1 MSHLDF
7 ILHALN
13 GIQRKW
19 VYLEP
24 IFGRGSLPNEA
35 KRFKSVDEDF
45 RDIMRNAEADPKLF
59 GLVDPHVHRDI
70 RRTLET
76 MLDQLDRCQKALSDF
91 LEEKRSRAGEADFE
105 AYPSQLETYTGQDL
119 SGMPVTQLKVKALVM
134 DLVHNMDVLDQLDRA
149 RCRDAHDWAWHKQL
163 RYYVGGGGAE
173 VRMSDGSFRYTYE
186 YQGNAGKLVH
196 TPLTDK
202 CYLTLTQGMHMGF
215 GGNPYGPAGTGKT
228 ESVKALGNAF
238 GRQVLVFNCDE
249 GADPA
254 STPRIDFQSMGR
266 IFIGLVKCGA
276 WGCFDEFNRL
286 KEDQLS
292 AISQQIQLIQDAI
305 KGHIPVL
312 RLLGRD
318 VDVDFDAGIFVTLNP
333 AGKDYGGRSQIPD
346 NLKALFRPVAMGRP
360 DNELIA
366 QVYLQAE
373 GFTRARD
380 LAVKV
385 VSLFALSRQ
394 LLTPQRHYDWGLRAL
409 KAVLNTGGKL
419 VLDARGAGGGLP
431 PAAEGELLIKA
442 VRVNTLSKLT
452 FGDTARFLALIGDV
466 FPGVASGDVAGGAL
480 EVAIRDVMASGVP
493 PHRRRGP
500 GRKMLQ
506 LKEALD
512 QRMGCVVVGPSGCGK
527 STVWRARA
535 GAATDRRASRRTS
548 RAWRRR
554 AGGRALAERATAGA
568 LSVADAVRTRARRRR
583 AGRPG
588 PAQVMN
594 PKSMPRQQLLGEMD
608 LDTREWSDGVLTD
621 AARAV
626 VREPPEV
633 RSWIVCDG
641 DVDPEWIESLNSV
654 LDDNHL
660 LTLPNGERIAFGDNV
675 NFLFETHDLRF
686 ASPATVSRM
695 GMIFLSDEDI
705 DTRRVVTRW
714 LLGQDADLRPRLEG
728 WLDDLFYRAL
738 DYVVALGAFVVETT
752 LVGTVLNGLGG
763 RTMAMLRPMVEGGAP
778 FVVVGPEGCG
788 KNLMIRHAFAAR
800 RKVGVATLH
809 CSARTDASHVI
820 AKIGQ
825 CCSLFSA
832 PEGRVY
838 RPRDCERLVLY
849 LKDLN
854 LPRPDAYDT
863 CMLIAFLQQL
873 VTFRGFYD
881 ASLEFLRLE
890 HVQIVASMNPA
901 TTVGRHPLSTR
912 FTATVRV
919 CVLDYP
925 DTAELTAVYAELLE
939 IALDAAGAR
948 GGDAATRTSRPSPS
962 PASARSSPRRS
973 SRSTSASR
981 RPSSSTT
988 RATTSSRRATSAWVS
1003 NLLADRG
1010 EDLLNVVAYEGLRL
1024 FKDRMVDADAEAK
1037 LDGILGGVLRSRWRF
1052 VPARRR
1058 PLHDAAR
1065 GAIGAKGGGGG
1076 GAAPLLRRVE
1086 TAEFRAVVGKGVDY
1100 YERERSSA
1108 CSSSTACST
1117 TSRVDARGPGLF
1129 GADELEGLFAQLREP
1144 MADEGTALS
1153 PYEFFVARVRAR
1165 LHVCVAM
1172 DPTNDAFAARG
1183 ADEAKLVEAQKG
1195 ADAAMEMI
1203 TKTLSEATGRRG
1215 EVNDLKTEIK
1225 AEHLNEIRSL
1235 KMPPEPIADV
1245 LGAVLKLLGISDVSW
1260 TSMKKFLGNRGVKD
1274 EILNYDARRIGGEM
1288 RKDVARL
1295 LKQKSTSFDQATIT
1309 RVSVAAAPLAAWV
1322 KANIR
1327 YSVCEGEIATID
1339 DASALKAE
1347 FGDKTREA
1355 EKLRARLALA
1365 EGTLDKAQHLLGKL
1379 SGEQARRCPE
1389 DAREAA
1395 LADWTATVGLAAFDF
1410 TSLLATESRLLAWK
1424 QVGLPAD
1431 PLSMENA
1438 LVVAHN
1444 PGARVPF
1451 VIDPRTP
1458 RAWLVAHWRRRRP
1471 ALEVLQSADARFGTT
1486 VELAVRFGKTLL
1498 IFDVGAAAPRRPARR
1513 RRGRRRATPPRGPSR
1528 PQPPR
1533 APQARARALP
1543 LARRDLAMNGPAPS
1557 SASATAPSTSTNFR
1571 LALVT
1576 RNPTPD
1582 LPPDAAALCTLVN
1595 FTVTR
1600 SGLEGQLGATIQH
1613 EEPELEAKKTAMLKQ
1628 EEDYKIKL
1636 AGLETDL
1643 LEALAT
1649 AEGDLLENALLIE
1662 SLTRT
1667 KEASREISDAL
1678 AASAE
1683 ASATLDARREAYR
1696 GFSRDGSRLYFL
1708 VRDLVLVNPMY
1719 QVSLASFV
1727 RLFEAALRDGSVAAD
1742 GALDDRLARLTPLLE
1757 RLAFFFVGRGLF
1769 KADRCM
1775 FALHVVHGMHAE
1787 HFLDHE
1793 WELFTGELAADGA
1806 GDAPPDAAGGRRG
1819 RGDGDGDGAG
1829 RRASRRA
1836 DPSKELADFAA
1847 SVVGADR
1854 YTSLAMGGG
1863 THDLAM
1869 SLLADASAA
1878 GTWLCFQNLHLVVA
1892 WLPALE
1898 KALAGVFHAILQE
1911 RRTYI
1916 PQGWT
1921 KSYEF
1926 SVGDLRAGAFDAIYG
1941 GRVDNPYDARV
1952 LKAYLRKIF
1961 NQDVFDGRGDLMR
1974 GLSIPRPC
1982 AFDDALAAVAALPDG
1997 DAPALFGLPDNIE
2010 RSVQRTQ
2017 SAHAAD
2023 QLRARGGAKATEAPA
2038 GAVDPIAGF
2047 VAMERAIAAAITAE
2061 VAATPT
2067 LRKVVYGTALL
2078 TPHIQAVVAR
2088 AEQTCRLL

>member
-1 MSHLDF
+1 MAASASYAGASQTKMSHLDF

-45 RDIMRNAEADPKLF
+45 RDIMRNVEADPKLF

-91 LEEKRSRAGEADFE
+91 LEEKRSAFPRFYFIGDDDLLEILGQAKNPAVIQSHLKKLFQGVSRVVFDDAKTTITAMVSAAARSPSRAARD
-105 AYPSQLETYTGQDL
+105 AHGQDL
-119 SGMPVTQLKVKALVM
+119 SGMPVAQLKVKALVM

-163 RYYVGGGGAE
+163 RYYVGAAGGAE

-228 ESVKALGNAF
+228 ESVKALGNARPP
-238 GRQVLVFNCDE
+238 G
-249 GADPA
+249 
-254 STPRIDFQSMGR
+254 IDFQSMGR
-266 IFIGLVKCGA
+266 IFIGLVKRGA

-333 AGKDYGGRSQIPD
+333 AGNYGGRSQIPD

-366 QVYLQAE
+366 Q
-373 GFTRARD
+373 
-380 LAVKV
+380 
-385 VSLFALSRQ
+385 
-394 LLTPQRHYDWGLRAL
+394 LTPQRHYDWGLRAL

-442 VRVNTLSKLT
+442 VRVNTPSKLT

-480 EVAIRDVMASGVP
+480 EVAIRDVMASDAFRLTVDEAQV
-493 PHRRRGP
+493 
-500 GRKMLQ
+500 LQ
-506 LKEALD
+506 A
-512 QRMGCVVVGPSGCGK
+512 
-527 STVWRARA
+527 
-535 GAATDRRASRRTS
+535 
-548 RAWRRR
+548 
-554 AGGRALAERATAGA
+554 ALAKCGT
-568 LSVADAVRTRARRRR
+568 T
-583 AGRPG
+583 
-588 PAQVMN
+588 
-594 PKSMPRQQLLGEMD
+594 
-608 LDTREWSDGVLTD
+608 
-621 AARAV
+621 
-626 VREPPEV
+626 
-633 RSWIVCDG
+633 
-641 DVDPEWIESLNSV
+641 
-654 LDDNHL
+654 
-660 LTLPNGERIAFGDNV
+660 
-675 NFLFETHDLRF
+675 
-686 ASPATVSRM
+686 
-695 GMIFLSDEDI
+695 
-705 DTRRVVTRW
+705 
-714 LLGQDADLRPRLEG
+714 DADLRPRLEG

-738 DYVVALGAFVVETT
+738 DYVVALGA
-752 LVGTVLNGLGG
+752 LVADDAAGTVLNGLGG
-763 RTMAMLRPMVEGGAP
+763 AGGATSKLAFVAGLVRGLGGNLGVGDRTAFAKEVFAWAGERPPDLGALDCDCEPGGDRLFPYAARCGGVAGGDGEAPTLESVIETVSTQRTMAMLRPMVEGGAP
-778 FVVVGPEGCG
+778 SPSPARGLRQEPHDPP
-788 KNLMIRHAFAAR
+788 RAAR

-832 PEGRVY
+832 PEGVY
-838 RPRDCERLVLY
+838 RPRLRRLVLY

-873 VTFRGFYD
+873 
-881 ASLEFLRLE
+881 
-890 HVQIVASMNPA
+890 
-901 TTVGRHPLSTR
+901 
-912 FTATVRV
+912 
-919 CVLDYP
+919 
-925 DTAELTAVYAELLE
+925 LTAVYAELLE

-948 GGDAATRTSRPSPS
+948 GGDAAAANLAPFSKPGEREKLAATLVEVYERVKATFVVDD
-962 PASARSSPRRS
+962 ARHYLFTPRDL
-973 SRSTSASR
+973 
-981 RPSSSTT
+981 
-988 RATTSSRRATSAWVS
+988 SAWVS
-1003 NLLADRG
+1003 NLLRYDLAS

-1052 VPARRR
+1052 VPA
-1058 PLHDAAR
+1058 LDGVHFTTLAA

-1100 YERERSSA
+1100 YERENAELRMLLFD
-1108 CSSSTACST
+1108 
-1117 TSRVDARGPGLF
+1117 RVLDH
-1129 GADELEGLFAQLREP
+1129 
-1144 MADEGTALS
+1144 
-1153 PYEFFVARVRAR
+1153 VARVDRVISRPGGNLLLIGRSGVGRRTAVRLVAYMRGYAFVGPTAVRADDDDAVKHFRSELKPALQTVAVEGQEAVFYVEDHHFAVGACLELVNSVLSAGAAPGRDRPALRAR
-1165 LHVCVAM
+1165 RSAVE
-1172 DPTNDAFAARG
+1172 PRREGKSARG
-1183 ADEAKLVEAQKG
+1183 EGKGGEGKGRGGAAAPAPRGGGGGDAGGDVDDQLLEAIASMHESAAAASPREFVLFLENWRMLHDQMRGGIRTKLSHLSAGLAKLEEASATVDSLSNNAEVEQAKLVEAQKG

-1215 EVNDLKTEIK
+1215 EVNDLKTEVTRREEHTISRQGEIKQELSSIQPVLETAKAAVGQIK

-1309 RVSVAAAPLAAWV
+1309 LARAAPLAAWV

-1327 YSVCEGEIATID
+1327 YSVVLEKIQPLEAELARAEEDLAKCTLRLRQCEDEIATID
-1339 DASALKAE
+1339 DRVAALKAE

-1379 SGEQARRCPE
+1379 SGEQARWQTQAGDLRSELASLPRQLLVAAGFLTYLSRCPE

-1395 LADWTATVGLAAFDF
+1395 LADWTAT
-1410 TSLLATESRLLAWK
+1410 
-1424 QVGLPAD
+1424 VGLPAD

-1451 VIDPRTP
+1451 VIDPADAA
-1458 RAWLVAHWRRRRP
+1458 RAWLVAHYGGDDGRP
-1471 ALEVLQSADARFGTT
+1471 LEVLQSADARFGTT

-1498 IFDVGAAAPRRPARR
+1498 IFDVDARAAPRRRAPPDAAAQ
-1513 RRGRRRATPPRGPSR
+1513 RRAGPRDPS
-1528 PQPPR
+1528 PAR

-1543 LARRDLAMNGPAPS
+1543 ARAPRPGHERPASP
-1557 SASATAPSTSTNFR
+1557 SATAPSTSTNFR

-1600 SGLEGQLGATIQH
+1600 SGLEGQLLGATIQH
-1613 EEPELEAKKTAMLKQ
+1613 EEPELETKKTAMLKQ

-1667 KEASREISDAL
+1667 KEASREISTPRRRPARPRRSTRAARRT
-1678 AASAE
+1678 AASRAT
-1683 ASATLDARREAYR
+1683 AAGSTSSSAT
-1696 GFSRDGSRLYFL
+1696 SS
-1708 VRDLVLVNPMY
+1708 
-1719 QVSLASFV
+1719 S
-1727 RLFEAALRDGSVAAD
+1727 
-1742 GALDDRLARLTPLLE
+1742 
-1757 RLAFFFVGRGLF
+1757 
-1769 KADRCM
+1769 
-1775 FALHVVHGMHAE
+1775 
-1787 HFLDHE
+1787 
-1793 WELFTGELAADGA
+1793 
-1806 GDAPPDAAGGRRG
+1806 
-1819 RGDGDGDGAG
+1819 
-1829 RRASRRA
+1829 
-1836 DPSKELADFAA
+1836 
-1847 SVVGADR
+1847 
-1854 YTSLAMGGG
+1854 
-1863 THDLAM
+1863 
-1869 SLLADASAA
+1869 
-1878 GTWLCFQNLHLVVA
+1878 
-1892 WLPALE
+1892 
-1898 KALAGVFHAILQE
+1898 
-1911 RRTYI
+1911 
-1916 PQGWT
+1916 
-1921 KSYEF
+1921 
-1926 SVGDLRAGAFDAIYG
+1926 
-1941 GRVDNPYDARV
+1941 
-1952 LKAYLRKIF
+1952 
-1961 NQDVFDGRGDLMR
+1961 
-1974 GLSIPRPC
+1974 
-1982 AFDDALAAVAALPDG
+1982 
-1997 DAPALFGLPDNIE
+1997 
-2010 RSVQRTQ
+2010 
-2017 SAHAAD
+2017 
-2023 QLRARGGAKATEAPA
+2023 
-2038 GAVDPIAGF
+2038 
-2047 VAMERAIAAAITAE
+2047 
-2061 VAATPT
+2061 
-2067 LRKVVYGTALL
+2067 
-2078 TPHIQAVVAR
+2078 
-2088 AEQTCRLL
+2088 

>member
-45 RDIMRNAEADPKLF
+45 RDIMRNVEADPKLF

-91 LEEKRSRAGEADFE
+91 LEEKRSAFPRFYFIGDDDLLEILGQAKNPAVIQSHLKKLFQGVSRVVFDDAKTTITAMVSASGEVVARVVDLETGVATSDRVEEWLATFTDEMKATLASLLANYLAALARAAVRAGEADFE
-105 AYPSQLETYTGQDL
+105 AYPSQVLCVGELVRFADSVEAGLDGGLGDMAARTRAQLETYTGQDL

-163 RYYVGGGGAE
+163 RYYVGAAGGAE

-480 EVAIRDVMASGVP
+480 EVAIRDVMASDAF
-493 PHRRRGP
+493 R
-500 GRKMLQ
+500 L
-506 LKEALD
+506 
-512 QRMGCVVVGPSGCGK
+512 
-527 STVWRARA
+527 TV
-535 GAATDRRASRRTS
+535 D
-548 RAWRRR
+548 
-554 AGGRALAERATAGA
+554 E
-568 LSVADAVRTRARRRR
+568 
-583 AGRPG
+583 
-588 PAQVMN
+588 AQVMN

-705 DTRRVVTRW
+705 DTRRVVTRK
-714 LLGQDADLRPRLEG
+714 L
-728 WLDDLFYRAL
+728 
-738 DYVVALGAFVVETT
+738 AFVAG
-752 LVGTVLNGLGG
+752 LVRGLGG
-763 RTMAMLRPMVEGGAP
+763 NLGVGDRTAFAKEVFAWAGERPPDLGAPLDCDCEPGGDRLFPYAARCGGVAGGDGEAPTLESVIETVSTQRTMAMLRPMVEGGAP

-948 GGDAATRTSRPSPS
+948 GGDAAAANLAPFSKPGEREKLAATLVEVYERVKATFVVDD
-962 PASARSSPRRS
+962 ARHYLFTPRDLN
-973 SRSTSASR
+973 
-981 RPSSSTT
+981 
-988 RATTSSRRATSAWVS
+988 AWVS
-1003 NLLADRG
+1003 NLLRYDLAS

-1052 VPARRR
+1052 VPA
-1058 PLHDAAR
+1058 LDGVHFTTLAA

-1100 YERERSSA
+1100 YERENAELRMLLFD
-1108 CSSSTACST
+1108 
-1117 TSRVDARGPGLF
+1117 RVLDH
-1129 GADELEGLFAQLREP
+1129 
-1144 MADEGTALS
+1144 
-1153 PYEFFVARVRAR
+1153 VARVDRVISR
-1165 LHVCVAM
+1165 PGGNLLLIGRSGV
-1172 DPTNDAFAARG
+1172 
-1183 ADEAKLVEAQKG
+1183 
-1195 ADAAMEMI
+1195 
-1203 TKTLSEATGRRG
+1203 GRRTAVRLVAYMRG
-1215 EVNDLKTEIK
+1215 YAFVGPTAVRADDDDAVKHFRSELKPALQTVAVEGQEAVFYVEDHHFAVGACLELVN
-1225 AEHLNEIRSL
+1225 S
-1235 KMPPEPIADV
+1235 V
-1245 LGAVLKLLGISDVSW
+1245 LSAG
-1260 TSMKKFLGNRGVKD
+1260 
-1274 EILNYDARRIGGEM
+1274 
-1288 RKDVARL
+1288 
-1295 LKQKSTSFDQATIT
+1295 
-1309 RVSVAAAPLAAWV
+1309 AAPG
-1322 KANIR
+1322 R
-1327 YSVCEGEIATID
+1327 D
-1339 DASALKAE
+1339 
-1347 FGDKTREA
+1347 
-1355 EKLRARLALA
+1355 
-1365 EGTLDKAQHLLGKL
+1365 
-1379 SGEQARRCPE
+1379 
-1389 DAREAA
+1389 
-1395 LADWTATVGLAAFDF
+1395 
-1410 TSLLATESRLLAWK
+1410 
-1424 QVGLPAD
+1424 
-1431 PLSMENA
+1431 
-1438 LVVAHN
+1438 
-1444 PGARVPF
+1444 
-1451 VIDPRTP
+1451 
-1458 RAWLVAHWRRRRP
+1458 RP
-1471 ALEVLQSADARFGTT
+1471 AL
-1486 VELAVRFGKTLL
+1486 
-1498 IFDVGAAAPRRPARR
+1498 
-1513 RRGRRRATPPRGPSR
+1513 GR
-1528 PQPPR
+1528 
-1533 APQARARALP
+1533 
-1543 LARRDLAMNGPAPS
+1543 
-1557 SASATAPSTSTNFR
+1557 
-1571 LALVT
+1571 
-1576 RNPTPD
+1576 
-1582 LPPDAAALCTLVN
+1582 
-1595 FTVTR
+1595 
-1600 SGLEGQLGATIQH
+1600 
-1613 EEPELEAKKTAMLKQ
+1613 
-1628 EEDYKIKL
+1628 
-1636 AGLETDL
+1636 
-1643 LEALAT
+1643 
-1649 AEGDLLENALLIE
+1649 
-1662 SLTRT
+1662 
-1667 KEASREISDAL
+1667 
-1678 AASAE
+1678 
-1683 ASATLDARREAYR
+1683 
-1696 GFSRDGSRLYFL
+1696 
-1708 VRDLVLVNPMY
+1708 
-1719 QVSLASFV
+1719 
-1727 RLFEAALRDGSVAAD
+1727 
-1742 GALDDRLARLTPLLE
+1742 
-1757 RLAFFFVGRGLF
+1757 
-1769 KADRCM
+1769 
-1775 FALHVVHGMHAE
+1775 
-1787 HFLDHE
+1787 
-1793 WELFTGELAADGA
+1793 
-1806 GDAPPDAAGGRRG
+1806 
-1819 RGDGDGDGAG
+1819 
-1829 RRASRRA
+1829 
-1836 DPSKELADFAA
+1836 
-1847 SVVGADR
+1847 
-1854 YTSLAMGGG
+1854 
-1863 THDLAM
+1863 
-1869 SLLADASAA
+1869 
-1878 GTWLCFQNLHLVVA
+1878 
-1892 WLPALE
+1892 
-1898 KALAGVFHAILQE
+1898 
-1911 RRTYI
+1911 
-1916 PQGWT
+1916 
-1921 KSYEF
+1921 
-1926 SVGDLRAGAFDAIYG
+1926 
-1941 GRVDNPYDARV
+1941 
-1952 LKAYLRKIF
+1952 
-1961 NQDVFDGRGDLMR
+1961 
-1974 GLSIPRPC
+1974 
-1982 AFDDALAAVAALPDG
+1982 
-1997 DAPALFGLPDNIE
+1997 
-2010 RSVQRTQ
+2010 
-2017 SAHAAD
+2017 
-2023 QLRARGGAKATEAPA
+2023 
-2038 GAVDPIAGF
+2038 
-2047 VAMERAIAAAITAE
+2047 
-2061 VAATPT
+2061 
-2067 LRKVVYGTALL
+2067 
-2078 TPHIQAVVAR
+2078 
-2088 AEQTCRLL
+2088 

>member
-1 MSHLDF
+1 
-7 ILHALN
+7 
-13 GIQRKW
+13 
-19 VYLEP
+19 
-24 IFGRGSLPNEA
+24 
-35 KRFKSVDEDF
+35 
-45 RDIMRNAEADPKLF
+45 MRNVEADPKLF

-91 LEEKRSRAGEADFE
+91 LEEKRSAPRFYFIGDDDLLEILGQAKNPAVIQSHLKKLFQGVSRVVFDDAKTTITAMVSASGEVVARVVDLETGVATSDRVEEWLATFTDEMKATLASLLANYLAAALCANQIFNPTSMRAGEADFE
-105 AYPSQLETYTGQDL
+105 AYPSQVLCVGELVRFADSVEAGLDGGLGDMAARARAQLETYTGQDL

-163 RYYVGGGGAE
+163 RYYVGAAGGAE

-228 ESVKALGNAF
+228 ESVKAPQRSAARSSSSTATRAPTRVDAPSSTRLERERRRTRPTGPSGSAS
-238 GRQVLVFNCDE
+238 RARREAARRRTAARSD
-249 GADPA
+249 ADATEPESPRARPRRRGPPA
-254 STPRIDFQSMGR
+254 ASRAGIDFQSMGR
-266 IFIGLVKCGA
+266 IFIGLKCGA

-442 VRVNTLSKLT
+442 VRVNTLAKLT

-480 EVAIRDVMASGVP
+480 EVAIRDVMASDAFRLTVDEAQV
-493 PHRRRGP
+493 
-500 GRKMLQ
+500 RKMLQ

-527 STVWRARA
+527 STVWRAR
-535 GAATDRRASRRTS
+535 RRGNRPPRPASRPTPR
-548 RAWRRR
+548 WRRR
-554 AGGRALAERATAGA
+554 ARRAPLAERATAGA
-568 LSVADAVRTRARRRR
+568 LSVADAVRRARRRR

-588 PAQVMN
+588 PAQVLQAALAKCGTTVMN

-621 AARAV
+621 GARRRPRAGGAV
-626 VREPPEV
+626 VDRL
-633 RSWIVCDG
+633 RRRRR
-641 DVDPEWIESLNSV
+641 PEWIESLNSV

-686 ASPATVSRM
+686 ASPAT
-695 GMIFLSDEDI
+695 
-705 DTRRVVTRW
+705 
-714 LLGQDADLRPRLEG
+714 DADLRPRLEG

-763 RTMAMLRPMVEGGAP
+763 VGGATSKLA
-778 FVVVGPEGCG
+778 FVAGLVRGLGGNLGVGD
-788 KNLMIRHAFAAR
+788 RTAFA
-800 RKVGVATLH
+800 KEV
-809 CSARTDASHVI
+809 
-820 AKIGQ
+820 
-825 CCSLFSA
+825 F
-832 PEGRVY
+832 
-838 RPRDCERLVLY
+838 
-849 LKDLN
+849 
-854 LPRPDAYDT
+854 
-863 CMLIAFLQQL
+863 L

-925 DTAELTAVYAELLE
+925 DTAELTAVYGLLE
-939 IALDAAGAR
+939 IALDAAAR
-948 GGDAATRTSRPSPS
+948 RRRRREPRALLKPGEREKLAATLVEVYERVKATFVVDD
-962 PASARSSPRRS
+962 ARHYLFTPRDL
-973 SRSTSASR
+973 
-981 RPSSSTT
+981 
-988 RATTSSRRATSAWVS
+988 SAWVS
-1003 NLLADRG
+1003 NLLRYDLAS

-1052 VPARRR
+1052 VPA
-1058 PLHDAAR
+1058 LDGVHFTTLAA

-1100 YERERSSA
+1100 YERENAELRMLLFDRVLDHVA
-1108 CSSSTACST
+1108 
-1117 TSRVDARGPGLF
+1117 RVDRVISRPGGNLLLIGRSGVGRRTAVRLVAYMRGYAFVGPTAVRADDDDAVKHFRSELKPALQTVAVEGQEAVFYVEDHHFAVGACLELVNSVLSAGAARAGRPAPGRAPERRRRLVRRAGEVPGLF

-1153 PYEFFVARVRAR
+1153 PYEFFVARVSGSTSASPWTRRTTRRALR
-1165 LHVCVAM
+1165 VEPGALHALHDPVDGRVAPRH
-1172 DPTNDAFAARG
+1172 DARG
-1183 ADEAKLVEAQKG
+1183 ARDDGRRPEAHPRRRRRRRRRRGRGRRAGAAAAERKGGEAKAARREGKSARGEGKGGEGKGRGGAAAPAPRGGGGGDAGGDVDDQLLEAIASMHESAAAASPREFVLFLENWRMLHDQMRGGIRTKLSHLSAGLAKLEEASATVDSLSNNAEVEQAKLVEAQKG

-1215 EVNDLKTEIK
+1215 EVNDLKTEVTRREEHTISRQGEIKQELSSIQPVLETAKAAVGQIK

-1327 YSVCEGEIATID
+1327 YSVVLEKIQPLEAELARAEEDLAKCTLRLRQCEDEIATID
-1339 DASALKAE
+1339 DRVAALKAE

-1365 EGTLDKAQHLLGKL
+1365 EGTLDKAQHLPA
-1379 SGEQARRCPE
+1379 SSAASRR
-1389 DAREAA
+1389 
-1395 LADWTATVGLAAFDF
+1395 G
-1410 TSLLATESRLLAWK
+1410 
-1424 QVGLPAD
+1424 G
-1431 PLSMENA
+1431 
-1438 LVVAHN
+1438 
-1444 PGARVPF
+1444 
-1451 VIDPRTP
+1451 
-1458 RAWLVAHWRRRRP
+1458 RRRP
-1471 ALEVLQSADARFGTT
+1471 ATS
-1486 VELAVRFGKTLL
+1486 
-1498 IFDVGAAAPRRPARR
+1498 
-1513 RRGRRRATPPRGPSR
+1513 GPSSR
-1528 PQPPR
+1528 ACRASSSSPR
-1533 APQARARALP
+1533 A
-1543 LARRDLAMNGPAPS
+1543 S
-1557 SASATAPSTSTNFR
+1557 S
-1571 LALVT
+1571 
-1576 RNPTPD
+1576 
-1582 LPPDAAALCTLVN
+1582 
-1595 FTVTR
+1595 
-1600 SGLEGQLGATIQH
+1600 
-1613 EEPELEAKKTAMLKQ
+1613 
-1628 EEDYKIKL
+1628 
-1636 AGLETDL
+1636 
-1643 LEALAT
+1643 
-1649 AEGDLLENALLIE
+1649 
-1662 SLTRT
+1662 RT
-1667 KEASREISDAL
+1667 
-1678 AASAE
+1678 
-1683 ASATLDARREAYR
+1683 
-1696 GFSRDGSRLYFL
+1696 
-1708 VRDLVLVNPMY
+1708 
-1719 QVSLASFV
+1719 
-1727 RLFEAALRDGSVAAD
+1727 
-1742 GALDDRLARLTPLLE
+1742 
-1757 RLAFFFVGRGLF
+1757 
-1769 KADRCM
+1769 
-1775 FALHVVHGMHAE
+1775 
-1787 HFLDHE
+1787 
-1793 WELFTGELAADGA
+1793 
-1806 GDAPPDAAGGRRG
+1806 
-1819 RGDGDGDGAG
+1819 
-1829 RRASRRA
+1829 
-1836 DPSKELADFAA
+1836 
-1847 SVVGADR
+1847 
-1854 YTSLAMGGG
+1854 
-1863 THDLAM
+1863 
-1869 SLLADASAA
+1869 
-1878 GTWLCFQNLHLVVA
+1878 
-1892 WLPALE
+1892 
-1898 KALAGVFHAILQE
+1898 
-1911 RRTYI
+1911 
-1916 PQGWT
+1916 
-1921 KSYEF
+1921 
-1926 SVGDLRAGAFDAIYG
+1926 
-1941 GRVDNPYDARV
+1941 
-1952 LKAYLRKIF
+1952 
-1961 NQDVFDGRGDLMR
+1961 
-1974 GLSIPRPC
+1974 
-1982 AFDDALAAVAALPDG
+1982 
-1997 DAPALFGLPDNIE
+1997 
-2010 RSVQRTQ
+2010 
-2017 SAHAAD
+2017 
-2023 QLRARGGAKATEAPA
+2023 
-2038 GAVDPIAGF
+2038 
-2047 VAMERAIAAAITAE
+2047 
-2061 VAATPT
+2061 
-2067 LRKVVYGTALL
+2067 
-2078 TPHIQAVVAR
+2078 
-2088 AEQTCRLL
+2088 

>member
-1 MSHLDF
+1 MVDLNLDTDDAAELSELASNATLVTICPLVQLCGRDFRPARKGAQKMSMLRHVFAKWQIDMIFRCDDLELPANDSARHYLVYNFVLCHRTARLVKEFSPDFVMVRDWRSVYEVEAKNGQSARLIGDSMKDTYDRAKLETPISPPLPAAGGGALRHEGPVRVDRPPPPRSTSAGASYETKMSHLDF

-45 RDIMRNAEADPKLF
+45 RDIMRNVEADPKLF

-91 LEEKRSRAGEADFE
+91 LEEKRSAFPRFYFIGDDDLLEILGQAKNPAVIQSHLKKLFQGVSRVVFDDAKTTITAMVSASEVVAVWESNLQADFNVVD
-105 AYPSQLETYTGQDL
+105 LETGVATSDRVEEWLATFTDEMKATLASLLANYLAALARAAVCKSNLQPDFNLETHTGQDL

-163 RYYVGGGGAE
+163 RYRRRCGAP
-173 VRMSDGSFRYTYE
+173 RSACPTGPSATYE

-366 QVYLQAE
+366 Q
-373 GFTRARD
+373 
-380 LAVKV
+380 
-385 VSLFALSRQ
+385 

-480 EVAIRDVMASGVP
+480 EVAIRDVMASG
-493 PHRRRGP
+493 
-500 GRKMLQ
+500 
-506 LKEALD
+506 
-512 QRMGCVVVGPSGCGK
+512 
-527 STVWRARA
+527 
-535 GAATDRRASRRTS
+535 
-548 RAWRRR
+548 
-554 AGGRALAERATAGA
+554 
-568 LSVADAVRTRARRRR
+568 
-583 AGRPG
+583 
-588 PAQVMN
+588 VMN

-705 DTRRVVTRW
+705 DTRRVVTR
-714 LLGQDADLRPRLEG
+714 RR
-728 WLDDLFYRAL
+728 R
-738 DYVVALGAFVVETT
+738 
-752 LVGTVLNGLGG
+752 
-763 RTMAMLRPMVEGGAP
+763 RRRR
-778 FVVVGPEGCG
+778 PEGCG

-890 HVQIVASMNPA
+890 RRSSTASSAACSGAAGASCPRSA
-901 TTVGRHPLSTR
+901 APTS
-912 FTATVRV
+912 
-919 CVLDYP
+919 
-925 DTAELTAVYAELLE
+925 
-939 IALDAAGAR
+939 DAAG
-948 GGDAATRTSRPSPS
+948 
-962 PASARSSPRRS
+962 
-973 SRSTSASR
+973 
-981 RPSSSTT
+981 
-988 RATTSSRRATSAWVS
+988 
-1003 NLLADRG
+1003 
-1010 EDLLNVVAYEGLRL
+1010 
-1024 FKDRMVDADAEAK
+1024 
-1037 LDGILGGVLRSRWRF
+1037 
-1052 VPARRR
+1052 
-1058 PLHDAAR
+1058 

-1100 YERERSSA
+1100 YERENAELRMLLFDRVLDHVA
-1108 CSSSTACST
+1108 
-1117 TSRVDARGPGLF
+1117 RVDRVISRPGGNLLLIGRSGVGRRTAVRLVAYMRGYAFVGPTAVRADDDAVKHFRSELKPALQTVAVEGQEAVFYVEDHHFAVGACLELVNSVLSAGAAPGRDRPALRAAREVPGLF

-1153 PYEFFVARVRAR
+1153 PYEFFVARVAAPRLRRHGPDERRAVR
-1165 LHVCVAM
+1165 CESNPALFTRCTILWMGAWRRDTMRAVPAM
-1172 DPTNDAFAARG
+1172 MDGVRKLILADGAGDGDDAAAAGAPAPPRERKGGEAKAARG
-1183 ADEAKLVEAQKG
+1183 KSARGEARAARARAGAAPRRPRPAAAAAATPAATSTTSSSRRSRPCTSRPRRRREFVLFLENWRMLHDQMRGGIRTKLSHLSAGLAKLEEASATVDSLSNNAEVEQAKLVEAQKG

-1215 EVNDLKTEIK
+1215 EVNDLKTEVTRGDTISRQGEIKQELSSIQPVLETAKAAVGQIK

-1245 LGAVLKLLGISDVSW
+1245 LGAVLKLLGISD
-1260 TSMKKFLGNRGVKD
+1260 
-1274 EILNYDARRIGGEM
+1274 
-1288 RKDVARL
+1288 
-1295 LKQKSTSFDQATIT
+1295 
-1309 RVSVAAAPLAAWV
+1309 
-1322 KANIR
+1322 
-1327 YSVCEGEIATID
+1327 
-1339 DASALKAE
+1339 AE

-1379 SGEQARRCPE
+1379 SGEQARWQTQAGDLRSELASLPRQLLVAAGFLTYLSRCPE

-1451 VIDPRTP
+1451 VIDPADA
-1458 RAWLVAHWRRRRP
+1458 AWLVARRRRRP

-1498 IFDVGAAAPRRPARR
+1498 IFDVERAAPAPPRRRRQRRRPNAAAALETPSPRARR
-1513 RRGRRRATPPRGPSR
+1513 RLEPVLYRSR
-1528 PQPPR
+1528 
-1533 APQARARALP
+1533 
-1543 LARRDLAMNGPAPS
+1543 
-1557 SASATAPSTSTNFR
+1557 
-1571 LALVT
+1571 
-1576 RNPTPD
+1576 
-1582 LPPDAAALCTLVN
+1582 
-1595 FTVTR
+1595 
-1600 SGLEGQLGATIQH
+1600 
-1613 EEPELEAKKTAMLKQ
+1613 
-1628 EEDYKIKL
+1628 
-1636 AGLETDL
+1636 
-1643 LEALAT
+1643 
-1649 AEGDLLENALLIE
+1649 
-1662 SLTRT
+1662 
-1667 KEASREISDAL
+1667 
-1678 AASAE
+1678 
-1683 ASATLDARREAYR
+1683 
-1696 GFSRDGSRLYFL
+1696 
-1708 VRDLVLVNPMY
+1708 
-1719 QVSLASFV
+1719 
-1727 RLFEAALRDGSVAAD
+1727 
-1742 GALDDRLARLTPLLE
+1742 
-1757 RLAFFFVGRGLF
+1757 
-1769 KADRCM
+1769 
-1775 FALHVVHGMHAE
+1775 
-1787 HFLDHE
+1787 
-1793 WELFTGELAADGA
+1793 
-1806 GDAPPDAAGGRRG
+1806 
-1819 RGDGDGDGAG
+1819 
-1829 RRASRRA
+1829 
-1836 DPSKELADFAA
+1836 
-1847 SVVGADR
+1847 
-1854 YTSLAMGGG
+1854 
-1863 THDLAM
+1863 
-1869 SLLADASAA
+1869 
-1878 GTWLCFQNLHLVVA
+1878 
-1892 WLPALE
+1892 
-1898 KALAGVFHAILQE
+1898 
-1911 RRTYI
+1911 
-1916 PQGWT
+1916 
-1921 KSYEF
+1921 
-1926 SVGDLRAGAFDAIYG
+1926 
-1941 GRVDNPYDARV
+1941 
-1952 LKAYLRKIF
+1952 
-1961 NQDVFDGRGDLMR
+1961 
-1974 GLSIPRPC
+1974 
-1982 AFDDALAAVAALPDG
+1982 
-1997 DAPALFGLPDNIE
+1997 
-2010 RSVQRTQ
+2010 
-2017 SAHAAD
+2017 
-2023 QLRARGGAKATEAPA
+2023 
-2038 GAVDPIAGF
+2038 
-2047 VAMERAIAAAITAE
+2047 
-2061 VAATPT
+2061 AATWP
-2067 LRKVVYGTALL
+2067 
-2078 TPHIQAVVAR
+2078 
-2088 AEQTCRLL
+2088 